1 MNGQDSKQ
9 VRYYSE
15 HFALMEM
22 LQEALGGVSAN
33 KVLAYLLS
41 HYGYAILSELKGNS
55 LPSKNWGTL
64 PQERGDSPQD
74 WGTSPHSRGNPL
86 DTESPEQLM
95 GNDLRLSEEGQIL
108 PQERGTVPQQ
118 RGDSPQNWGTSPHS
132 SAKSDAELAM
142 FDAMNAF

>member
-33 KVLAYLLS
+33 KALAYLLS
-41 HYGYAILSELKGNS
+41 RYGYAILSELKGNS
-55 LPSKNWGTL
+55 LPNEK
-64 PQERGDSPQD
+64 RGS
-74 WGTSPHSRGNPL
+74 T
-86 DTESPEQLM
+86 
-95 GNDLRLSEEGQIL
+95 
-108 PQERGTVPQQ
+108 PQERGTLPQK
-118 RGDSPQNWGTSPHS
+118 RGDVPQNWGKSLNTESLDPFQDNAS
-132 SAKSDAELAM
+132 SATEDCQNLHQEWGSSPQERGTLPQNRGDVPQNTKSEAELAM

>member
-64 PQERGDSPQD
+64 PQKRGDSPQKG
-74 WGTSPHSRGNPL
+74 GTSPQEWGNPL
-86 DTESPEQLM
+86 DTESPEQPI

-108 PQERGTVPQQ
+108 PHNWGTLPQK
-118 RGDSPQNWGTSPHS
+118 RGDSPQKGGTSPHTS
-132 SAKSDAELAM
+132 TKSDAELAI

>member
-64 PQERGDSPQD
+64 PQERGDSPQ
-74 WGTSPHSRGNPL
+74 
-86 DTESPEQLM
+86 
-95 GNDLRLSEEGQIL
+95 
-108 PQERGTVPQQ
+108 
-118 RGDSPQNWGTSPHS
+118 NWGTSPHS

>member
-33 KVLAYLLS
+33 KAFAFLLS

-55 LPSKNWGTL
+55 LPSKNWGT
-64 PQERGDSPQD
+64 SPQKR
-74 WGTSPHSRGNPL
+74 GTSPQSRGNPL
-86 DTESPEQLM
+86 DTESLEQPQS
-95 GNDLRLSEEGQIL
+95 NNSSVTEDCQIL
-108 PQERGTVPQQ
+108 PQDWGTLPQNRGTP
-118 RGDSPQNWGTSPHS
+118 PQNTV
-132 SAKSDAELAM
+132 KSEAELAI
-142 FDAMNAF
+142 FDAVNAF

>member
-33 KVLAYLLS
+33 KALAYLLS

-55 LPSKNWGTL
+55 LPSKNWGTSPQKRGTL
-64 PQERGDSPQD
+64 PQDWGSSPQSRGNSLETESLEQPQSNNSSVTEDCQILPQD
-74 WGTSPHSRGNPL
+74 WGT
-86 DTESPEQLM
+86 
-95 GNDLRLSEEGQIL
+95 L
-108 PQERGTVPQQ
+108 PQEWGS
-118 RGDSPQNWGTSPHS
+118 SPQNRGTPPQNTL
-132 SAKSDAELAM
+132 KSEAELAI
-142 FDAMNAF
+142 FDAVNAF

>member
-15 HFALMEM
+15 HFALMKM

-41 HYGYAILSELKGNS
+41 RYGYAILSELKGNS
-55 LPSKNWGTL
+55 LPNGKRGSTPQEWGTL
-64 PQERGDSPQD
+64 PQK
-74 WGTSPHSRGNPL
+74 RGNPL
-86 DTESPEQLM
+86 NTESLDPFQDNASSPTGDCQNLHQEW
-95 GNDLRLSEEGQIL
+95 GSS
-108 PQERGTVPQQ
+108 PQKRGDVPQN
-118 RGDSPQNWGTSPHS
+118 S
-132 SAKSDAELAM
+132 KSEAEIAM